1 MSPFGPSRFAPPPVD
16 PYRTRQAECKH
27 CRRPIV
33 YVTMEKTG
41 GKMPCDPTQ
50 HYGDGQRTLVER
62 IDAGRRGTVGRVHV
76 KAPETILGLEPHFG
90 TCPVL
95 LRKRAIEAARKDAE
109 AERAAAEERAT
120 AAGCTIHRLGAD
132 R

>member
-62 IDAGRRGTVGRVHV
+62 VEKCEIMLWSWRCDINTRQKIFCLSQRRV
-76 KAPETILGLEPHFG
+76 AL
-90 TCPVL
+90 
-95 LRKRAIEAARKDAE
+95 
-109 AERAAAEERAT
+109 
-120 AAGCTIHRLGAD
+120 
-132 R
+132 